1 MLQPEVAIESDK
13 CKMLWDFKVQTNHE
27 INERRPDFYGV
38 RKDKNIC
45 QIIDF
50 AYPYEGRVDTK
61 ELDKKT
67 LPRFRTRAE
76 KDMEHDIQGYTI
88 TDMCPRNN
96 TQKVKKLV
104 HGNKY

>member
-1 MLQPEVAIESDK
+1 MLKPKVAMESDK
-13 CKMLWDFKVQTNHE
+13 CKVLRDFKVQADHE
-27 INERRPDFYGV
+27 TNERRPDFNGV
-38 RKDKNIC
+38 QKDKNIC

-88 TDMCPRNN
+88 SDM
-96 TQKVKKLV
+96 
-104 HGNKY
+104 